1 MCVEDNVTLNRIT
14 RRQNQKMERNRLQI
28 VGEGAKSAFD
38 YSLLDF
44 CCLNHYLVVIIFLI
58 WKGCNLIFKVSVLV
72 Y

>member
-1 MCVEDNVTLNRIT
+1 
-14 RRQNQKMERNRLQI
+14 MERNRLQI